1 MKNVVVSLLGTNLDR
16 RGGEDPFAR
25 WRPTIGL
32 VSQPVFKV
40 DRLHLLYEKRFAELA
55 AAVSEDVSKVSPK
68 TKVVLEEVRCRSPWN
83 FQDVYTMLYDFCG
96 RMNFD
101 PDKESYFAH
110 ISTGTHVAQICLFLL
125 TESRHIPGKLVQ
137 TSPDGKKNPA
147 GKIDVID
154 LDLARYDMIARRFE
168 TERRDDLDF
177 LKAGIP
183 TRNRDF
189 NALIETIERVA
200 VRSEEPILLTGPTG
214 AGKSQLARRIYELKK
229 ADGRVAGAFVDVN
242 CATLRGDGAMSALFG
257 HVKGAYTGAARDRAG
272 LLKEADGGVLFLD
285 EVGELGL
292 DEQAMLLRAIE
303 EKAFFPLGADREERS
318 AFQLICGTNRDL
330 ARAVAEGR
338 FREDLL
344 ARIDLWTFRLPAL
357 RERREDI
364 EPNLD
369 FELEQFCRKSGR
381 RVTFNKEARK
391 AFLNYA
397 LSPKTLWRANFRE
410 LNAAMTRMSTLAP
423 DGRIDLR
430 TVGEE
435 IRRLKLADGNAARG
449 DGAPET
455 ESAALKKLLAPA
467 ELAEIDAFDLP
478 QLEHVVKVCRESRNL
493 SEAGRALFNRSR
505 LRKKTANDAD
515 RLAKYL
521 ARFSL
526 SWEKI
531 RVSAASSE
539 N

>member
-531 RVSAASSE
+531 RVPAASSE

>member
-96 RMNFD
+96 RMSFD

>member
-435 IRRLKLADGNAARG
+435 IRRLKLADGNAACG

-478 QLEHVVKVCRESRNL
+478 QLEHVVKVCRESRTL

>member
-32 VSQPVFKV
+32 VSQPIFKV

-200 VRSEEPILLTGPTG
+200 VHSEEPILLTGPTG

-478 QLEHVVKVCRESRNL
+478 QLEHVVKVCSESRNL

>member
-257 HVKGAYTGAARDRAG
+257 HVKGAYTGAARERAG

-455 ESAALKKLLAPA
+455 ESAALKTLLAPA

-531 RVSAASSE
+531 RVPAASSE

>member
-455 ESAALKKLLAPA
+455 ESASLKKLLAPA

-531 RVSAASSE
+531 RVPAASSE

>member
-435 IRRLKLADGNAARG
+435 IRRLKLADGNAAHS
-449 DGAPET
+449 DGAAET

-531 RVSAASSE
+531 RVPAASSE

>member
-55 AAVSEDVSKVSPK
+55 AAVSEDVAKVSPK

-272 LLKEADGGVLFLD
+272 LLREADGGVLFLD

-449 DGAPET
+449 DGAAET

-531 RVSAASSE
+531 RVPAASSE

>member
-96 RMNFD
+96 RMSFD

-449 DGAPET
+449 DVAAET

-531 RVSAASSE
+531 RVPAASSE